1 MDAAA
6 RQRLLEALRRDFSK
20 KQLSE
25 LAPMSRYTTLRLGGP
40 ADVLAEP
47 ATVDQLRAAL
57 LAAKEQQAPVT
68 LIGNGS
74 NLLVR
79 DGGIRGLVIRLAE
92 NFSEVSDPVP
102 LPDGR
107 FALTAQSGATLQ
119 KFSNAAAD
127 HALCGLEFA
136 NGIPG
141 AVGGAAYMNAGAYGG
156 EICQICESVEVMDLD
171 GNLSRLSNAEMAFS
185 YRHSALE
192 NHPGIVVSADFAL
205 KKGNSEEIWTKM
217 KDLIARRTASQPLDV
232 PSAGSAFKRPTGGYA
247 AALIEEAGL
256 KGYQV
261 GGAAISAKHAGFAVN
276 LGGATAADVK
286 ALLSQVSEQVY
297 QKSGIRLEP
306 EVRIW

>member
-1 MDAAA
+1 MNRTERLKERLDALGCAC
-6 RQRLLEALRRDFSK
+6 LCE
-20 KQLSE
+20 E
-25 LAPMSRYTTLRLGGP
+25 PMSRHTSFQIGGP
-40 ADVLAEP
+40 AELFVSPSDREQTAAVLA
-47 ATVDQLRAAL
+47 ACR
-57 LAAKEQQAPVT
+57 EQEIPFF
-68 LIGNGS
+68 LMGNGS
-74 NLLVR
+74 NLLVA
-79 DGGIRGLVIRLAE
+79 DEGVRGAVIAFGAPMSRIVRQGDALLAQ
-92 NFSEVSDPVP
+92 
-102 LPDGR
+102 
-107 FALTAQSGATLQ
+107 AGATLSQ
-119 KFSNAAAD
+119 
-127 HALCGLEFA
+127 LCRFARQEGLSGLEFA
-136 NGIPG
+136 WGIPG
-141 AVGGAAYMNAGAYGG
+141 SVGGAVRMNAGAYGG

-192 NHPGIVVSADFAL
+192 NRPGIVVSAVFAL

>member
-1 MDAAA
+1 MS
-6 RQRLLEALRRDFSK
+6 EPLR
-20 KQLSE
+20 
-25 LAPMSRYTTLRLGGP
+25 
-40 ADVLAEP
+40 
-47 ATVDQLRAAL
+47 TVN
-57 LAAKEQQAPVT
+57 VG
-68 LIGNGS
+68 LIGLG
-74 NLLVR
+74 
-79 DGGIRGLVIRLAE
+79 
-92 NFSEVSDPVP
+92 
-102 LPDGR
+102 
-107 FALTAQSGATLQ
+107 T
-119 KFSNAAAD
+119 
-127 HALCGLEFA
+127 
-136 NGIPG
+136 
-141 AVGGAAYMNAGAYGG
+141 VGGGVYMNAGAYGG

-192 NHPGIVVSADFAL
+192 NRTGIVVSADFAL
-205 KKGNSEEIWTKM
+205 KKGNPEEIWAKM
-217 KDLIARRTASQPLDV
+217 KELIARRTASQPLDV

-276 LGGATAADVK
+276 LCGATAADVK